1 MKKTITLLALL
12 SILFFTCCENE
23 NKQTEKDV
31 EAIKE
36 LLKKYEEAAANG
48 DAVAYINLYTEDVIW
63 AQPNAPVAKSK
74 AEILERLKPLMENL
88 NIQLDESAF
97 EIIVEDD
104 FAYAMSDV
112 TGTFTQKSDGLVIP
126 VKNTALRIFRKEKD
140 GWRISRQIYNSKLP
154 K

>member
-1 MKKTITLLALL
+1 MKKTIILLAL
-12 SILFFTCCENE
+12 INIFFFTCCENE
-23 NKQTEKDV
+23 KKQEEKDIK
-31 EAIKE
+31 AIKE
-36 LLKKYEEAAANG
+36 LQVKYEL
-48 DAVAYINLYTEDVIW
+48 AVAEGNVTAYVNLFTDDIIW

-74 AEILERLKPLMENL
+74 AEIRERVQPIMENFI
-88 NIQLDESAF
+88 IQTDESAF

-112 TGTFTQKSDGLVIP
+112 TGTFTQKSDGMVIP
-126 VKNTALRIFRKEKD
+126 VSNTVLQIFRKEKE